1 MYLVGRISLVGR
13 ILMIRREMEAEHKL
27 ADDVRTSNMKIEKGG
42 ICKTDDDDDVPRMMR
57 A

>member
-13 ILMIRREMEAEHKL
+13 ILMMRREMEAEHKL

-42 ICKTDDDDDVPRMMR
+42 ISKTGMR
-57 A
+57 L